1 MKKPILLSGIQ
12 PSGQLILGNYIGALK
27 HWVAM
32 QDSHDCLFMLPD
44 LHTITVRQ
52 DPADLRERCYNF
64 LALYLAC
71 GIDPNKS
78 IVFMQSHVPAHSQL
92 AWILSCYTQM
102 GELNR
107 MTQFKD
113 KSKQHASNIN
123 AGLFSYP
130 TLMAADVLLYGTDLV
145 PVGEDQKQHLEL
157 TRDIALRF
165 NHLYG
170 DIFTVPDPCIPK
182 IGARI
187 MGLQEPT
194 KKMSKSD
201 TNEANIIAILDPP
214 EKIRQKIKRSV
225 TDSEAS
231 IYFHSK
237 AKPGVSN
244 LLTLYSVLT
253 HTPILEIEKNYTGQ
267 GYGIFKQ
274 ELAEVIIQFLAPI
287 QDLYQ
292 NYSKDKK
299 YLSQVFKNGA
309 DQARERS
316 YGILNK
322 VQEAVGLI
330 PSYTQ

>member
-1 MKKPILLSGIQ
+1 MTILLSGIQ

-44 LHTITVRQ
+44 LHAITVRQ

-78 IVFMQSHVPAHSQL
+78 IVFMQSHVPAHPQL

-130 TLMAADVLLYGTDLV
+130 TLMAADVLLYGTHLV

-170 DIFTVPDPCIPK
+170 DIFTVPEPFIPK
-182 IGARI
+182 VGARI
-187 MGLQEPT
+187 MGLQEPI

-201 TNEANIIAILDPP
+201 TNEANVIAILDSP
-214 EKIRQKIKRSV
+214 EKIRHKIKRAV
-225 TDSEAS
+225 TDSEGS
-231 IYFHSK
+231 VCFNITE
-237 AKPGVSN
+237 KPGVSN

-253 HTPILEIEKNYTGQ
+253 NKSIKNIEQDYTGQ
-267 GYGIFKQ
+267 GYGIFKE
-274 ELAEVIIQFLAPI
+274 ELAEVIIQFLEPI
-287 QDLYQ
+287 QNLYQ

-299 YLSQVFKNGA
+299 YLQKIFQKGA
-309 DQARERS
+309 EQARERAE
-316 YGILNK
+316 ILLNK
-322 VQEAVGLI
+322 VHEAVGLI
-330 PSYTQ
+330 PPKD